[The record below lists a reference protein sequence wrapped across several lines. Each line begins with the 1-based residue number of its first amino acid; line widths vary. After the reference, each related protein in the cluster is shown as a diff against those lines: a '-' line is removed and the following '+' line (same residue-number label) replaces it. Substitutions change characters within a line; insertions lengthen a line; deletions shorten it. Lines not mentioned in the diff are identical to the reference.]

1 MRSIVNSIIL
11 YYVPIRIVLLANIFY
26 ETLIISDD
34 TNTFLERH
42 CSVTNNEHFYYTI
55 YFEYSVQSHRV
66 HKDNFNLCSGI
77 LNFQGLE
84 YTTKSRKRI
93 DGIYCE
99 KYVNDYNN
107 NNQFGAVRSNS
118 KVKFSFSK
126 VLLFRLLIVRR
137 R

>member
-1 MRSIVNSIIL
+1 MSQIMSIFIIL
-11 YYVPIRIVLLANIFY
+11 SILSTQFNLN
-26 ETLIISDD
+26 
-34 TNTFLERH
+34 
-42 CSVTNNEHFYYTI
+42 
-55 YFEYSVQSHRV
+55 V
-66 HKDNFNLCSGI
+66 HKDNFNPCSGI

-84 YTTKSRKRI
+84 YTTKLRKRI
-93 DGIYCE
+93 GGIYCE